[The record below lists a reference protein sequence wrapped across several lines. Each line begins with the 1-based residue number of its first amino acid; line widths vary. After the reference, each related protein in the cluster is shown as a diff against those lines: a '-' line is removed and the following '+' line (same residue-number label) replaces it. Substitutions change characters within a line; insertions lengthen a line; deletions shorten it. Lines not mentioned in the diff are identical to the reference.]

1 MDTQLKDEI
10 IRILESH
17 VCGSLSTVNESKA
30 YCNTI
35 YYCFDKDLCLYFAS
49 DYTTKHAEYIMANP
63 NVAVCVWDQPTS
75 YGEKH
80 IGLQIEGECHLV
92 SGTDIFHTWSLYI
105 KRFNIFQQK
114 IGSFENLRDKIVG
127 IRLYKIVPQS
137 IKITNSKLFGNN
149 AIVYEQNQA

>member
-1 MDTQLKDEI
+1 MDTKEKDEI
-10 IRILESH
+10 IRILENH
-17 VCGSLSTVNESKA
+17 ICGSLSTVNKSKA

-49 DYTTKHAEYIMANP
+49 DYTTKHADNIMANP
-63 NVAVCVWDQPTS
+63 NVAVCVWDQPSS
-75 YGEKH
+75 YGQN

-92 SGTDIFHTWSLYI
+92 SGINLFLAWSLYI

-127 IRLYKIVPQS
+127 IRLYKIEPKS
-137 IKITNSKLFGNN
+137 IKITNSSLFGNK
-149 AIVYEQNQA
+149 AIIYDQNYV